1 MNGREIKIIRTK
13 TGMTQKQ
20 LAETVGVSTNTVA
33 RWERD
38 VLGISDSMVD
48 RLLDVAASIP
58 SGTTVSRTSSI
69 VLDPFHREILVGL
82 NTALDPGV
90 FEACAVELLQQDW
103 PRLVPVR
110 GGQDQGFDGAVS
122 DSDSK
127 EPFPLITT
135 TGKSLVRNFKSS
147 IESSKRGGWH
157 RRRALFATSQRITPT
172 TRRKLYQ
179 AARECD
185 VTLVQTYD
193 QDWFAGRLY
202 HNPEWCK
209 RLLNISGKPH
219 ALSVFPVSG
228 RPVLGDEILGRDHD
242 MKVLLNSDR
251 DCMLVGAPGSG
262 KTFLLRALALEGKA
276 LFLVDDD
283 REQIANDLRS
293 MNPKAVIIDDAH
305 VQLSSVRLLAQLR
318 NDIHASFRIIVS
330 SWPGESQNVR
340 SELHVG
346 DFDVVTL
353 DLIDADTMVEII
365 KSVGIVGP
373 NELLY
378 TIRKQAA
385 GRPGLATTLAH
396 LCLIGNVNIATSG
409 EGLVDSL
416 APALDRL
423 LGLESMRVLAP
434 FALGGNAGARL
445 EDVAKQMHFSLLELS
460 SSLAR
465 LGAAGIVAQSQD
477 STISVEPPPMRWI
490 LVRRVFFDNL
500 GSLPIEPFLSIVRNR
515 DDAIQTLIGARAR
528 GATIPNLDRIVEE
541 SNSKTLWRDYA
552 SLGPDT
558 TQIVLRR
565 HPESIKE
572 LAEPALEF
580 LPEQAIPMLL
590 FQMQEECKLGEALES
605 TKHLIEKW
613 VKSGNSRRKRVAI
626 ERRRTLLSCTKSWWR
641 QTGNSAVSI
650 AAMCIALDPDFDF
663 LTQDPG
669 IGRQLTISLAKLD
682 AELIQQLSL
691 AWPDMKTVL
700 DEASDIPWVK
710 MLDLLARW
718 CHARISADDDTRDA
732 VGRFRSQMLNDLAL
746 ASRKYPGVQHRISEL
761 ATSVDAIVET
771 NLDETFERM
780 FPSRRRDSKGTVREY
795 QSLGDDAVHLAKR
808 WKNRTSSDIAKFL
821 GHLESEALRAGISY
835 PRFTPV
841 FCKSLA
847 GELPDPAATTCLFM
861 RERLPADLVDPFLNA
876 AVAAD
881 SSAWSIVSDC
891 LEDGLYVGIGSQL
904 AFCHTSA
911 PSEIVLLAI
920 DKAQEV
926 LPLLEH
932 WCIRREV
939 SQNVL
944 SEIFRSQ
951 VASTAVFAA
960 IGHWQAFGDSETQI
974 PLLEAWRGA
983 ILRSAEISLSTND
996 YYWIGEILK
1005 TDADLAIAWL
1015 IRLIE
1020 FERRFLDYGAEEVVR
1035 NAVNSLS
1042 SDQRISVLAS
1052 IRPCN
1057 RMFGITDI
1065 VRALVGTNTEVYRF
1079 VLQSETLKDY
1089 RLAPLM
1095 TELGDDWRNIAVLAL
1110 DHGLSCAEVMD
1121 ASVSDRLSWSGN
1133 ESDMWM
1139 ALRQRFEILQN
1150 DDDSRIARIGQLGA
1164 ETIIQHELRAK
1175 EDERKEAIYGIS

>member
-1 MNGREIKIIRTK
+1 MNGREIKIIRTR

-38 VLGISDSMVD
+38 ELGISDSMVD
-48 RLLDVAASIP
+48 RLVDVAASIP

-82 NTALDPGV
+82 NTSLDPGV

-103 PRLVPVR
+103 PKLVSVR

-122 DSDSK
+122 DSDSN
-127 EPFPLITT
+127 EPFPLIST

-147 IESSKRGGWH
+147 IESLKRGGWH
-157 RRRALFATSQRITPT
+157 RRRALFATSRRITPT

-179 AARECD
+179 AAQVCD
-185 VTLVQTYD
+185 VTLLQTYD

-209 RLLNISGKPH
+209 RLLNISGKPR

-228 RPVLGDEILGRDHD
+228 RPVLGDEILGRDRAL
-242 MKVLLNSDR
+242 KVLLESDR
-251 DCMLVGAPGSG
+251 DCMLVGEPGSG

-276 LFLVDDD
+276 LFLVDED

-293 MNPKAVIIDDAH
+293 IEPEAVIVDDAH
-305 VQLSSVRLLAQLR
+305 VRPSAVGMLAQLR
-318 NDIHASFRIIVS
+318 NEIGRSFRVIVS
-330 SWPGESQNVR
+330 CWPGNSQNVQ
-340 SELHVG
+340 SELHFG

-365 KSVGIVGP
+365 KSVGIFGP

-396 LCLIGNVNIATSG
+396 LCLIGNVHIATSG

-416 APALDRL
+416 APELDRV

-445 EDVAKQMHFSLLELS
+445 EDVAKQLNLSLLEMS
-460 SSLAR
+460 STLAT
-465 LGAAGIVAQSQD
+465 LGAAGIVAQSND
-477 STISVEPPPMRWI
+477 SSISVEPPPMRWI
-490 LVRRVFFDNL
+490 LVRKVFFDNP
-500 GSLPIEPFLSIVRNR
+500 GSLPVEPFLSIVRNR

-541 SNSKTLWRDYA
+541 SNSETLWRDYA

-590 FQMQEECKLGEALES
+590 LQMQEECKVDKALES
-605 TKHLIEKW
+605 TKHPIEKW
-613 VKSGNSRRKRVAI
+613 VKSGNSRGKRVAI
-626 ERRRTLLSCTKSWWR
+626 ERRRTLLSCTKFWWR

-650 AAMCIALDPDFDF
+650 AAMCVALDPDFDF

-669 IGRQLTISLAKLD
+669 TGRQLTVSLAKLD
-682 AELIQQLSL
+682 AEIIQQLSL
-691 AWPDMKTVL
+691 SWSDMKCAL

-710 MLDLLARW
+710 LLDLLARW
-718 CHARISADDDTRDA
+718 CHARLCTDDDTKDA
-732 VGRFRSQMLNDLAL
+732 AGRFRSQMLNDLAL

-761 ATSVDAIVET
+761 ANSVDAIVET

-780 FPSRRRDSKGTVREY
+780 FPSRRKGSKGILREY
-795 QSLGDDAVHLAKR
+795 QSLEDDAGQLVKR
-808 WKNRTSSDIAKFL
+808 WKNRTASDLAKFL

-835 PRFTPV
+835 PRLTPA
-841 FCKSLA
+841 FCRSLA
-847 GELPDPAATTCLFM
+847 GELPDPADTTCFFM
-861 RERLPADLVDPFLNA
+861 RERLPADLVEPFLHA
-876 AVAAD
+876 AVEDD

-891 LEDGLYVGIGSQL
+891 LTDSLYVGIGSQL
-904 AFCHTSA
+904 AYCHSST
-911 PSEIVLLAI
+911 PSEIVSIAM

-932 WCIRREV
+932 LCIRREV
-939 SQNVL
+939 SHNVL
-944 SEIFRSQ
+944 SEVFRSQ
-951 VASTAVFAA
+951 EASTAVSGA
-960 IGHWQAFGDSETQI
+960 IGHWQAHGDSGSQI
-974 PLLEAWRGA
+974 PLREEWHGA
-983 ILRSAEISLSTND
+983 ILRSAEISLSPND

-1005 TDADLAIAWL
+1005 TDADLAMAWL
-1015 IRLIE
+1015 IQLIE
-1020 FERRFLDYGAEEVVR
+1020 FERRFLDYGAEEVVLK
-1035 NAVNSLS
+1035 AVNSLN
-1042 SDQRISVLAS
+1042 SDRRISVLAT
-1052 IRPCN
+1052 IGPRN
-1057 RMFGITDI
+1057 RIFGITEI
-1065 VRALVGTNTEVYRF
+1065 VRALVGTNPEIYRF
-1079 VLQSETLKDY
+1079 ILRSDSLRDY
-1089 RLAPLM
+1089 QLAPLM
-1095 TELGDDWRNIAVLAL
+1095 TEPGVDWRNIAVLAL
-1110 DHGLSCAEVMD
+1110 DHGLSCTDIMD
-1121 ASVSDRLSWSGN
+1121 ASLSERLSWSGD

-1139 ALRQRFEILQN
+1139 ALRQRFEKLQN

-1164 ETIIQHELRAK
+1164 TTIAQHERRAK
-1175 EDERKEAIYGIS
+1175 EDERREAIYGIS